1 MEPSQIT
8 LLGAIAGL
16 TIFLGLPIARL
27 RRPAPRLKAAL
38 NGTAIGILIFLLWD
52 ILTHA
57 WEPVDQALS
66 GHDIGTGLVDGVVMA
81 AGVTAGMVVLV
92 YYDKAMARRRPRA
105 HQLEVPAMAG
115 TSRGPV
121 FAESATRRVRR
132 VRPARARRSDRTR
145 RRRPNSP

>member
-16 TIFLGLPIARL
+16 TIFLGLPVARL
-27 RRPAPRLKAAL
+27 RRPAPRLKVAL

-66 GHDIGTGLVDGVVMA
+66 GHDFGTGLVDGVVMS

-92 YYDKAMARRRPRA
+92 YYDKVMARRRARA
-105 HQLEVPAMAG
+105 HQLQLPAMAG

-121 FAESATRRVRR
+121 FAESAQTTG
-132 VRPARARRSDRTR
+132 AAGA
-145 RRRPNSP
+145 